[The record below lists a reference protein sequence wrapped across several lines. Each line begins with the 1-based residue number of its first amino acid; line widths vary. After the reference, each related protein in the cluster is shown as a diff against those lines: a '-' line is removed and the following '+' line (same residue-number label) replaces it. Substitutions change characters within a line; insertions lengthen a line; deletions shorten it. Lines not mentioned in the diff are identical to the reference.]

1 MRPFRSILAAGCAAL
16 VAALTLAGAGD
27 AEARRRQRDEPAD
40 FDFYLMVFSIAPS
53 FCRLVGDARGKRQ
66 CDAPSDADYRATP
79 LTVHGLWPNRKNRSV
94 NQQPAF
100 CSNEALALSPELRRK
115 LRVYMPG
122 MADGLQEHEWRRHGV
137 CSGLT
142 PEDYFGKIVGLAEKA
157 NATIGAVLR
166 DKGLLGR
173 EVPVRTLLQ
182 GVAEKSRALADAIV
196 VDCKFPRR
204 GGPGGPD
211 GRSRAYV
218 AEIRD
223 PDQPGHRPRSRRRR
237 LARLLRTAD
246 RGRLRREFGLPGRG
260 RASSRAGSA
269 HEPAGQDGARRG
281 ARA

>member
-53 FCRLVGDARGKRQ
+53 FCRLVGEARGKRQ

-122 MADGLQEHEWRRHGV
+122 
-137 CSGLT
+137 
-142 PEDYFGKIVGLAEKA
+142 
-157 NATIGAVLR
+157 
-166 DKGLLGR
+166 
-173 EVPVRTLLQ
+173 
-182 GVAEKSRALADAIV
+182 
-196 VDCKFPRR
+196 
-204 GGPGGPD
+204 
-211 GRSRAYV
+211 
-218 AEIRD
+218 
-223 PDQPGHRPRSRRRR
+223 
-237 LARLLRTAD
+237 
-246 RGRLRREFGLPGRG
+246 
-260 RASSRAGSA
+260 
-269 HEPAGQDGARRG
+269 
-281 ARA
+281 

>member
-66 CDAPSDADYRATP
+66 CYAPSDADYRATP

-122 MADGLQEHEWRRHGV
+122 MADGLQEHEAPARR
-137 CSGLT
+137 
-142 PEDYFGKIVGLAEKA
+142 
-157 NATIGAVLR
+157 
-166 DKGLLGR
+166 LLGPDAGGVFRQDRRARR
-173 EVPVRTLLQ
+173 EGERHHRGGAQGEGPLWPRGAGPDAAPRRRREEPGARRRNRRRLQVPAPRRSARP
-182 GVAEKSRALADAIV
+182 GRALARL
-196 VDCKFPRR
+196 RR
-204 GGPGGPD
+204 
-211 GRSRAYV
+211 
-218 AEIRD
+218 RD
-223 PDQPGHRPRSRRRR
+223 PRPDQQGYRPRSRRRR
-237 LARLLRTAD
+237 LARLL
-246 RGRLRREFGLPGRG
+246 
-260 RASSRAGSA
+260 
-269 HEPAGQDGARRG
+269 
-281 ARA
+281 

>member
-1 MRPFRSILAAGCAAL
+1 MRPFRSILAAGCATL

-53 FCRLVGDARGKRQ
+53 FCRLVGEARGKRQ
-66 CDAPSDADYRATP
+66 CDEPSDADYRATP

-142 PEDYFGKIVGLAEKA
+142 PEEYFGKIVGLAEKA

-166 DKGLLGR
+166 EKGLFGR

-204 GGPGGPD
+204 GGPAGPD

-218 AEIRD
+218 AEIRVLISKDIGRD
-223 PDQPGHRPRSRRRR
+223 PDGDGWPGPFVP
-237 LARLLRTAD
+237 LAEVGYGANS
-246 RGRLRREFGLPGRG
+246 GCPGGAGFIPGGFG
-260 RASSRAGSA
+260 S
-269 HEPAGQDGARRG
+269 
-281 ARA
+281 